1 MTQYNS
7 VKVNLSKLQLK
18 KLKSRIKTGTEV
30 NLNDSS
36 NVIGN
41 SNEESNFLI
50 VLIIINS

>member
-7 VKVNLSKLQLK
+7 VKINLSKSQLK

-30 NLNDSS
+30 NLNHSS

-41 SNEESNFLI
+41 SNEKSNFLI